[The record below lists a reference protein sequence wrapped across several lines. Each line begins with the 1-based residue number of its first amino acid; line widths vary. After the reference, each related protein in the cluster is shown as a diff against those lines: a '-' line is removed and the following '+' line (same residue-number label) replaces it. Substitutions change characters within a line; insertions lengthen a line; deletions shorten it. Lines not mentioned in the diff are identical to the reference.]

1 MSVPSTM
8 KQILLFTGP
17 RRIFFGLGCLEV
29 LPKELSM
36 LGAKRLLIVTDE
48 NIVRLGYIDK
58 ATALLNDVTSEVFD
72 KVEQEPSLA
81 GVEELASKVRK
92 RDFDAVLGIGGGSA
106 MDTAKIASLSAT
118 NPGHIAD
125 YLGTDK
131 VQKKGLPLLCAPTT
145 SGTGSEVTRYAVVKD
160 ERTKRAIVSDLII
173 PDTALV
179 DPALTVSMPPKLT
192 SHTGL
197 DALSHA
203 VEAMI
208 STWATP
214 LTDTL
219 ALGASRWVFQ
229 YLKKAYLNG
238 DDIEARCYMALA
250 ATTAG
255 LSFNDPRVLLAHS
268 IGQTIG
274 PIYNIPHGLS
284 AAVALPYMLDFYLTI
299 SANKI
304 ARIGEQAGA
313 HDPEKTPEENAQA
326 FIDWL
331 FHFYRELNV
340 PFSLRE
346 LGIPFDALEKLSE
359 DTLTFQPRRNTPI
372 PLTKKNVLPLY
383 EKMWRGKI

>member
-1 MSVPSTM
+1 M
-8 KQILLFTGP
+8 
-17 RRIFFGLGCLEV
+17 
-29 LPKELSM
+29 
-36 LGAKRLLIVTDE
+36 
-48 NIVRLGYIDK
+48 
-58 ATALLNDVTSEVFD
+58 
-72 KVEQEPSLA
+72 
-81 GVEELASKVRK
+81 
-92 RDFDAVLGIGGGSA
+92 
-106 MDTAKIASLSAT
+106 
-118 NPGHIAD
+118 
-125 YLGTDK
+125 
-131 VQKKGLPLLCAPTT
+131 
-145 SGTGSEVTRYAVVKD
+145 
-160 ERTKRAIVSDLII
+160 SDLII

-284 AAVALPYMLDFYLTI
+284 VAVALPYMLDFYLTI